1 MRQVTIVILIAA
13 LSILLLTGC
22 QGSNASQVR
31 RARLVVDENLQ
42 LKKQLEE
49 KNQLIE
55 DLEKQVKEIKLE
67 FAKKKEEF
75 GTTTIKTLKMMAETE
90 KRNRDLLLENA
101 KLKEELEKLKTQ

>member
-22 QGSNASQVR
+22 QKSNASQVR

-55 DLEKQVKEIKLE
+55 DLEKQIEEKEAE
-67 FAKKKEEF
+67 MAKAEENF
-75 GTTTIKTLKMMAETE
+75 GTTTIQTLQMVADTE
-90 KRNRDLLLENA
+90 KRNQDLLLENA

>member
-22 QGSNASQVR
+22 QKSNASQVR

-55 DLEKQVKEIKLE
+55 DLGKQIEEKEAE
-67 FAKKKEEF
+67 MAKAEENF
-75 GTTTIKTLKMMAETE
+75 GTTTIQTLQMVADTE
-90 KRNRDLLLENA
+90 KRNQDLLLENA
-101 KLKEELEKLKTQ
+101 KLKEKLEKLKTQ